1 MKHKISSLLVLLL
14 VAGSVLPAC
23 SSAPGGGK
31 CEGGLCIDVEL
42 TEPIRMNEPVPVTI
56 TVESTEEDKQGLKV
70 SLWFSAPDIQV
81 DGEREW
87 VVDLKAHTSMQFSTT
102 IRFPAREG
110 SYDVVAGALDY
121 QHGRMVRDY
130 VPVRITVLGGTLYPP
145 SEFTPGVPEPVTTIE
160 VTPLSPLPTPA
171 PETPQPEEQPDETLG
186 STPTPSPIIVV
197 VNQEVNV
204 PIPDD
209 STWLTFTIPITTAPS
224 GVTVV
229 GAHAKF
235 LVIHPRGQDL
245 VAEVIGPDGAT
256 VYRVWDHKR
265 PVPEDFSDEGRLVP
279 RAYDIP
285 VFIGQPVNGNW
296 TLRLRDERRGKTG
309 TVLIVT
315 LAVAYMPPESG
326 HTTPLRPEVGQVSPE
341 AQSAVAGSWQTIITQ
356 TFEGVFPSAGWM
368 VRDLNYTDVYT
379 RYWDDDD
386 YRPHWGSRAAW
397 PARGG
402 IHGRNPVAGND
413 VYAQWVSLGTYYLPQ
428 GSHSKVYLDDMT
440 GNQNYAQEEIG
451 FDAVKFVC
459 LDCGL
464 GPTSTPGP
472 TTTPRPTSTP
482 RPTHTPPPP
491 TATPT
496 KPAPAVIGRA
506 DWNCPTDEIEAP
518 YTTPVAQEPV
528 MVILHR
534 TTSRNDPAQETRDSN
549 DKYDWATWSD
559 LWFGGIPQGT
569 VAEYCDPIKDTW
581 AGEVLMTWLVERY
594 KNGWT
599 DIAYHYLIDGNGNVY
614 QGSYY
619 GIDFERG
626 ATCSEI
632 SWMIQ
637 VALLGCFEPDACER
651 EGGAVTPSST
661 AIDSLEA
668 LIEWL
673 GCSETRFLLPDGG
686 TENNIK
692 GHRDIDNGSDPNCPT
707 TDCPG
712 ENLYSLLP
720 EVRRRSN
727 CGVSSRQVQ
736 FVGLEPW
743 SQSTSA
749 PSETESVPEYYIT
762 VMGHE
767 GVEIYVIDPEGKR
780 LGNAPLSGEIVN
792 EIPGADFQD
801 NPMWG
806 YEASRGDAIAEPAQL
821 VIAHIPLPVEGL
833 YRVQIHGTLGALGG
847 GLSLSARHGG
857 DLKAMR
863 MVIIEPGQQLPTEY
877 QFIYSLDNEEL
888 VTNLFQDVAA
898 PTTTHQFLGTEGNNG
913 WFVTDVTVVLEAMDD
928 LSGVDFT
935 TYRLGSSDWVTYTEP
950 IVVSDEGTHALQ
962 YRSTDRVGNQ
972 ENERSIAVNLDKTPP
987 VVTITQPAVTTY
999 TLGSTFIV
1007 KYEAHDAISG
1017 LDVITAMLDG
1027 EAIANGQMFD
1037 TLFMLPGPHEIVV
1050 MAQDLAGWQTTQ
1062 SRTLVVQVTIEG
1074 LVNAKHRLYDMG
1086 WIYGSGARGIVNSL
1100 DAKLEAAIRARD
1112 RGQLHTATNIINAFV
1127 HEVEA
1132 QTGKHITLEAAA
1144 ILIRSAQHVTNQL
1157 VQQIPVSPGF
1167 GGSLF
1172 SPDEVIRVD
1181 FPPSAVTELAIA
1193 TYQLV
1198 TETQSLM
1205 TTRSP
1210 IGRIFDLD
1218 ATWYGNGE
1226 PVGNFLRPV
1235 IIVVGY
1241 NESDLGRADEAR
1253 LALHYWDG
1261 EKWIEVS
1268 TMVETEQNRALATVN
1283 HFTTYALMEREHK
1296 IYLPLVLAV
1305 VFLSGVTPFVPQV
1318 ITRSRYLT
1326 ARSGDTAGANPTG
1339 SIKIIALVALSTAI
1353 GVCMVGCKTSNEGKA
1368 FPTDSGEATSP
1379 SESLLQETIS
1389 GCHITI
1395 MGHEGVEIYI
1405 TDPVGR
1411 HLGIAPLSRGIVSEI
1426 PGGDFQDNPTWGY
1439 ESSRGDSTAEPA
1451 KLVIAHIPDP
1461 VEGLYLVQVHGV
1473 LGALGGGLGVS
1484 ARCSGEIKAMR
1495 MVNIEPGQELPLE
1508 YQFTYSLE
1516 NEELVTEL
1524 LRR

>member
-1 MKHKISSLLVLLL
+1 MKHLLNSSKRWLGLLALSMLLVLASL
-14 VAGSVLPAC
+14 
-23 SSAPGGGK
+23 
-31 CEGGLCIDVEL
+31 
-42 TEPIRMNEPVPVTI
+42 I
-56 TVESTEEDKQGLKV
+56 T
-70 SLWFSAPDIQV
+70 
-81 DGEREW
+81 R
-87 VVDLKAHTSMQFSTT
+87 
-102 IRFPAREG
+102 
-110 SYDVVAGALDY
+110 
-121 QHGRMVRDY
+121 
-130 VPVRITVLGGTLYPP
+130 
-145 SEFTPGVPEPVTTIE
+145 
-160 VTPLSPLPTPA
+160 
-171 PETPQPEEQPDETLG
+171 
-186 STPTPSPIIVV
+186 
-197 VNQEVNV
+197 
-204 PIPDD
+204 
-209 STWLTFTIPITTAPS
+209 TTAAQP
-224 GVTVV
+224 GINTVV
-229 GAHAKF
+229 
-235 LVIHPRGQDL
+235 
-245 VAEVIGPDGAT
+245 IGGS
-256 VYRVWDHKR
+256 
-265 PVPEDFSDEGRLVP
+265 E
-279 RAYDIP
+279 
-285 VFIGQPVNGNW
+285 
-296 TLRLRDERRGKTG
+296 
-309 TVLIVT
+309 
-315 LAVAYMPPESG
+315 
-326 HTTPLRPEVGQVSPE
+326 TTSVVVSPE
-341 AQSAVAGSWQTIITQ
+341 AGGELVSPDGQVTITFPPEMFTETTVVTYTETVITALPPNLVHIGPSFTLQ
-356 TFEGVFPSAGWM
+356 AARVSDGQPVVLFEMGACPGVRGEPSSKSECG
-368 VRDLNYTDVYT
+368 DLPGGGMEITVNYTEGNIDRTGVAEEAFTLRYFYSLDGISGKWLSLPTLINTEHNFATASTWYFTHFALMGLSQQVSRISALSQVEVIVDDRDSGFVRFYAPDCDECAGYWWDYWSSLGTYAGHSYYT
-379 RYWDDDD
+379 KNSND
-386 YRPHWGSRAAW
+386 A
-397 PARGG
+397 
-402 IHGRNPVAGND
+402 HGRENWGEWTPYIPQSGQYEIFAFIPDNHATTPNAYYRIYRYGSQVGTITVNQLNI
-413 VYAQWVSLGTYYLPQ
+413 YAQWVSLGTYYLPQ

-459 LDCGL
+459 RDCGP

-472 TTTPRPTSTP
+472 TTTPWPTSTP
-482 RPTHTPPPP
+482 RPTYTPPPP
-491 TATPT
+491 IPTPT

-506 DWNCPTDEIEAP
+506 DWNCPTDELEAP
-518 YTTPVAQEPV
+518 YTTPVAQEPT
-528 MVILHR
+528 MVVIHH
-534 TTSRNDPAQETRDSN
+534 TTSRNDPTQETTDSN
-549 DKYDWATWSD
+549 DKYDWATFSD
-559 LWFGGIPQGT
+559 AAPDWLPFGRIPRGT
-569 VAEYCDPIKDTW
+569 VATCYDPIKDTW

-599 DIAYHYLIDGNGNVY
+599 DMAYHYLIDGNGNVY

-619 GIDFERG
+619 GIGFEKG

-632 SWMIQ
+632 SRMIQ

-651 EGGAVTPSST
+651 EGGAVTPFSA

-673 GCSETRFLLPDGG
+673 GCNETQFLLPDGG

-692 GHRDIDNGSDPNCPT
+692 GHRDIDNGSNPSCPT

-720 EVRRRSN
+720 EIRRRSN
-727 CGVSSRQVQ
+727 CGLSSRQVQ

-749 PSETESVPEYYIT
+749 PSEAESVPEYYIT

-767 GVEIYVIDPEGKR
+767 GAEIYVIDPEGRR
-780 LGNAPLSGEIVN
+780 LGIAPLSGGIVN

-806 YEASRGDAIAEPAQL
+806 YEASRGDPIAEPAEL
-821 VIAHIPLPVEGL
+821 VIAHIPFPVEGL

-888 VTNLFQDVAA
+888 VTNLFQDVTT
-898 PTTTHQFLGTEGNNG
+898 PTTTHRFLATEGNNG
-913 WFVTDVTVVLEAMDD
+913 WFVSDVTVVLEAMDD

-935 TYRLGSSDWVTYTEP
+935 TYRLDSGDWVTYTEP
-950 IVVSDEGTHALQ
+950 IVVSEEGTHALQ

-987 VVTITQPAVTTY
+987 VVTITQPSVIAY
-999 TLGSTFIV
+999 TLGSTFTV
-1007 KYEAHDAISG
+1007 KYEAYDAISG
-1017 LDVITAMLDG
+1017 LDVITATLDG
-1027 EAIANGQMFD
+1027 EVIANGQMFD

-1062 SRTLVVQVTIEG
+1062 NRTLIVQVTIEG

-1086 WIYGSGARGIVNSL
+1086 WIYGPGARGIVNSL

-1144 ILIRSAQHVTNQL
+1144 ILIRSAQYVTNQL

-1193 TYQLV
+1193 TYRLV

-1210 IGRIFDLD
+1210 VGRTFELD
-1218 ATWYGNGE
+1218 AIWYGSGE

-1235 IIVVGY
+1235 TIVVGY

-1268 TMVETEQNRALATVN
+1268 TTVEIEQNRALATVN
-1283 HFTTYALMEREHK
+1283 HFTTYALMERGHK

-1326 ARSGDTAGANPTG
+1326 ARSDNIAGTNSTG
-1339 SIKIIALVALSTAI
+1339 SIKIIALVTLSTAI
-1353 GVCMVGCKTSNEGKA
+1353 GVCMAGCKTSNEGGA
-1368 FPTDSGEATSP
+1368 FATDLGRAT
-1379 SESLLQETIS
+1379 SESLSQETVS

-1411 HLGIAPLSRGIVSEI
+1411 HLGVDPLSKEMVNEI

-1461 VEGLYLVQVHGV
+1461 VEGLYLVRVHGT
-1473 LGALGGGLGVS
+1473 LGALGGGLGLS
-1484 ARCSGEIKAMR
+1484 ARCSGEVKAMR

-1524 LRR
+1524 LLK